1 MKKTKTFVA
10 GMSLLL
16 VLGLAGCGA
25 EVPAD
30 SASVTKPDPIINVI
44 PVDKTVKVEVGAVE
58 GASVVLSGEGKQAD
72 GSFLPGS
79 KAIAEITVTAAGKI
93 VDWVDVNGTRVE
105 DPDGDGKYEFFVPN
119 SDCTVSVTLAEGLP
133 VVNEI
138 AADAYPSLTEE
149 EIANPEAAYK
159 AFEKL
164 TEAIKKTEE
173 VNQRFETGANF
184 SLQCESIIS
193 EASSLKPFATPLGF
207 SESKDVKGVYEVG
220 SNDVMKGVVTYT
232 SSSKTNVFE
241 FENGKIGTDNFYRSQ
256 KKLSNSPSST
266 AGKLNVSYGTDS
278 VDLQRV
284 VADDMTAEQG
294 FVAADMTKKSE
305 AEAATKSWI
314 GFGLLDTY
322 LNGGKYAFNSITKTE
337 TAATDE
343 GAEPAAPTYAFLKE
357 HKLKKFE
364 SKLAED
370 KKSVVI
376 TIEEEYNQR
385 DASYK
390 PYFAKRILEITIDGS
405 GFLSNVDYSWT
416 EFDSSKVTDGGYND
430 SETSRAVNTF
440 HFDAQKGF
448 RKMAE
453 KVDMTPY
460 CLTGGYSMKF
470 NYKLDVDGKTK
481 TIEGDGTSMQVGG
494 TIEFSS
500 YSNSPF
506 VMTPLEED
514 AGKPKFVQ
522 PIFLGIAD
530 EDKDFIS
537 LTPESYSSKITAKK
551 EGQVTFRFD
560 NGLGYISEF
569 PVTITE
575 VLPYEISASLSTSTL
590 FLGDSA
596 TITASISPKKASQ
609 DIRVVLPED
618 DPTKSTIQENVVEN
632 GDGTTTKTWT
642 ITPTALG
649 QSSVTL
655 IANANEKVTKTLEFG
670 VYEKPTY
677 EAIHKAMLEKSF
689 GISEDFKIPYQGYYE
704 TSTSTL
710 YKQSYITFS
719 DYEEGKTYGTM
730 KFAEKKSYGTSFYEY
745 TYYYQMD
752 PETLQITLSFTSDLD
767 ANGKL
772 DPSTIVNKTSLSGN
786 FKIQEVAFI
795 TDSTLNVGV
804 SYYSHKDTVPGMTVA
819 FAAMDRVA

>member
-184 SLQCESIIS
+184 SLQCESILS
-193 EASSLKPFATPLGF
+193 EASLKPFATPLGF

-266 AGKLNVSYGTDS
+266 TGQLNVSHGTDS

-294 FVAADMTKKSE
+294 FVAADMTRKSE

-314 GFGLLDTY
+314 GFGLLDSY
-322 LNGGKYAFNSITKTE
+322 LNGGRYAFNSITKTE

-343 GAEPAAPTYAFLKE
+343 GAEPVAPTYAFLKE

-416 EFDSSKVTDGGYND
+416 EFDSSKVTDGVYND

-448 RKMAE
+448 RKMEE

-481 TIEGDGTSMQVGG
+481 TIEGDGSSMQVGG
-494 TIEFSS
+494 SFEISS
-500 YSNSPF
+500 YSSSPF

-522 PIFLGIAD
+522 PIFLGLDDAAK
-530 EDKDFIS
+530 EYLSFEPGS
-537 LTPESYSSKITAKK
+537 TSSKITAKK
-551 EGQVTFRFD
+551 IGQVTLRFD

-569 PVTITE
+569 PVKITDI
-575 VLPYEISASLSTSTL
+575 LPYEISASLSTSTL

-642 ITPTALG
+642 ITPTELG

-677 EAIHKAMLEKSF
+677 EAVHKAMLEKSF
-689 GISEDFKIPYQGYYE
+689 GISEDFNIPYQGYYG

-710 YKQSYITFS
+710 HKQSYITFS

-730 KFAEKKSYGTSFYEY
+730 KFAEKKSWGTSFYEY

-772 DPSTIVNKTSLSGN
+772 DPSTIVNKTSLSGM
-786 FKIQEVAFI
+786 FKVQEVAFI
-795 TDSTLNVGV
+795 TESTLNVGV
-804 SYYSHKDTVPGMTVA
+804 SYYSVKDTVPGMTVA

>member
-25 EVPAD
+25 EVPTD
-30 SASVTKPDPIINVI
+30 SASVSKPDPIINVI

-58 GASVVLSGEGKQAD
+58 GASVALSGEGKQAD

-79 KAIAEITVTAAGKI
+79 KAIVEITVTAAGKI
-93 VDWVDVNGTRVE
+93 VDWVDVNGIRVE
-105 DPDGDGKYEFFVPN
+105 DLDGDNKYEFFVPN

-133 VVNEI
+133 EVKEI
-138 AADAYPSLTEE
+138 AADAYPSLSEE

-164 TEAIKKTEE
+164 TEAIKKSEE

-184 SLQCESIIS
+184 SLQCESVLS
-193 EASSLKPFATPLGF
+193 EASLKPFATPLGF

-220 SNDVMKGVVTYT
+220 SNDVMKGVVNYT

-256 KKLSNSPSST
+256 KKLSNSPSSS
-266 AGKLNVSYGTDS
+266 AGQLNVSYGTDS

-337 TAATDE
+337 AATTDE
-343 GAEPAAPTYAFLKE
+343 AAEPTAPTYAFLKE

-370 KKSVVI
+370 KKSVVV

-385 DASYK
+385 DASYM

-416 EFDSSKVTDGGYND
+416 EFDSSKVMDGVYND

-448 RKMAE
+448 RKMVE

-470 NYKLDVDGKTK
+470 NYKLDVDGKTQ

-500 YSNSPF
+500 YSSSPF
-506 VMTPLEED
+506 VMTPLEQD

-522 PIFLGIAD
+522 PIFLGIDDAD
-530 EDKDFIS
+530 KEFIS
-537 LTPESYSSKITAKK
+537 LSPESYSAKITAKK

-575 VLPYEISASLSTSTL
+575 ILPYEISASLSTSTL
-590 FLGDSA
+590 FVGDSA
-596 TITASISPKKASQ
+596 TIAASISPKKASQ
-609 DIRVVLPED
+609 DITLVLPED
-618 DPTKSTIQENVVEN
+618 DPTKSTIKENVVEN

-642 ITPTALG
+642 ITPTAIG

-677 EAIHKAMLEKSF
+677 EALHKAMLEKSF
-689 GISEDFKIPYQGYYE
+689 GISEDFKIPYQSYYG

-730 KFAEKKSYGTSFYEY
+730 KFAEKKSWGTGFYEY

-772 DPSTIVNKTSLSGN
+772 DPSTIVNKTSLSGM
-786 FKIQEVAFI
+786 FKVQQVAF
-795 TDSTLNVGV
+795 TTESTLNVGV
-804 SYYSHKDTVPGMTVA
+804 SYYSAKDAVPGMTVA

>member
-58 GASVVLSGEGKQAD
+58 GASVTLSGEGKQAD

-184 SLQCESIIS
+184 SLQCESILS
-193 EASSLKPFATPLGF
+193 EASLKPFATPLGF

-266 AGKLNVSYGTDS
+266 TGQLNVSHGTDS

-294 FVAADMTKKSE
+294 FVAADMTRKSE

-314 GFGLLDTY
+314 GFGLLDSY
-322 LNGGKYAFNSITKTE
+322 LNGGRYAFNSITKTE
-337 TAATDE
+337 TDATDE
-343 GAEPAAPTYAFLKE
+343 GAEPVAPTYAFLKE

-416 EFDSSKVTDGGYND
+416 EFDSSKVTDGVYND

-448 RKMAE
+448 RKMEE

-470 NYKLDVDGKTK
+470 NYKLDVDGKTQ

-500 YSNSPF
+500 YSSSPF

-522 PIFLGIAD
+522 PIFLGIDDA
-530 EDKDFIS
+530 DKDFIS
-537 LTPESYSSKITAKK
+537 LTPGSITAKK

-569 PVTITE
+569 PVKITDI
-575 VLPYEISASLSTSTL
+575 LPYEISASLSASTL

-618 DPTKSTIQENVVEN
+618 DPTKSTVKENVVEN
-632 GDGTTTKTWT
+632 EDGTSTKTWT

-677 EAIHKAMLEKSF
+677 EAVHKAMLEKSF
-689 GISEDFKIPYQGYYE
+689 GVSEDVTVHYTSNYGSS
-704 TSTSTL
+704 STSTL
-710 YKQSYITFS
+710 RKGSCLTFS
-719 DYEEGKTYGTM
+719 EYGEGLTYGEVL
-730 KFAEKKSYGTSFYEY
+730 FLEKANYKS
-745 TYYYQMD
+745 TYYYQLD
-752 PETLQITLSFTSDLD
+752 PETLALTISCDKTLD

-772 DPSTIVNKTSLSGN
+772 DPTKIIDKTSWPGYLKICSLSIITEGV
-786 FKIQEVAFI
+786 IDAFI
-795 TDSTLNVGV
+795 
-804 SYYSHKDTVPGMTVA
+804 SYYNVKNGSGEAISFV
-819 FAAMDRVA
+819 AMDRVA

>member
-25 EVPAD
+25 EVPTD

-93 VDWVDVNGTRVE
+93 VDWVDVNGNRVE

-184 SLQCESIIS
+184 SLQCESILS
-193 EASSLKPFATPLGF
+193 EASLKPFATPLGF

-343 GAEPAAPTYAFLKE
+343 STEPAAPTYAFLKE

-364 SKLAED
+364 SKVAED

-416 EFDSSKVTDGGYND
+416 EFDSSKVMDGVYND
-430 SETSRAVNTF
+430 SEASRAVNTF
-440 HFDAQKGF
+440 HFNAQKGF

-470 NYKLDVDGKTK
+470 DYKLDVDGKTQ

-494 TIEFSS
+494 SLEIS

-522 PIFLGIAD
+522 PIFLGLDDAAK
-530 EDKDFIS
+530 EYM
-537 LTPESYSSKITAKK
+537 SYEPGSTSSKITAKK
-551 EGQVTFRFD
+551 EGKVTLRFD

-609 DIRVVLPED
+609 DISVVLPED
-618 DPTKSTIQENVVEN
+618 DPTKSTVKENVVEN
-632 GDGTTTKTWT
+632 ADGTTTKTWT
-642 ITPTALG
+642 ITPTAIG

-655 IANANEKVTKTLEFG
+655 VANANEKVTKTLEFG

-677 EAIHKAMLEKSF
+677 EAVHKALLEKFF
-689 GISEDFKIPYQGYYE
+689 GISEDVTVHYTSNYDSA
-704 TSTSTL
+704 STSTL
-710 YKQSYITFS
+710 RKGSYLTFS
-719 DYEEGKTYGTM
+719 EYGEGLTYGEVL
-730 KFAEKKSYGTSFYEY
+730 FFEKGSRNDYKT
-745 TYYYQMD
+745 TYYYQLD
-752 PETLQITLSFTSDLD
+752 PETLALTISCDKTLDE
-767 ANGKL
+767 NGKL
-772 DPSTIVNKTSLSGN
+772 DPSKIVDKTNFPGYLKICSLTVITEGV
-786 FKIQEVAFI
+786 IDAFI
-795 TDSTLNVGV
+795 
-804 SYYSHKDTVPGMTVA
+804 SYYTVKNGSGETVSFLA
-819 FAAMDRVA
+819 QDRVA

>member
-44 PVDKTVKVEVGAVE
+44 PVDKTVKVEVGEVE

-184 SLQCESIIS
+184 SLQCESILS
-193 EASSLKPFATPLGF
+193 EASLKPFATPLGF

-266 AGKLNVSYGTDS
+266 TGQLNVSHGTDS

-294 FVAADMTKKSE
+294 FVAADMTRKSE

-314 GFGLLDTY
+314 GFGLLDSY

-416 EFDSSKVTDGGYND
+416 EFDSSKGTDGVYND

-448 RKMAE
+448 RKMEE

-481 TIEGDGTSMQVGG
+481 TIEGDGSSMQVGG
-494 TIEFSS
+494 SFEISS
-500 YSNSPF
+500 YSSSPF

-522 PIFLGIAD
+522 PIFLGLDDAAK
-530 EDKDFIS
+530 EYLSFEPGS
-537 LTPESYSSKITAKK
+537 TSSKITAKK
-551 EGQVTFRFD
+551 IGQVTLRFD

-569 PVTITE
+569 PVKITDI
-575 VLPYEISASLSTSTL
+575 LPYEISASLSTSTL

-596 TITASISPKKASQ
+596 TITASISPKQASQ

-689 GISEDFKIPYQGYYE
+689 GISEDFKIPYQDYHG

-730 KFAEKKSYGTSFYEY
+730 KFAEKKSWGTGFYEY

-772 DPSTIVNKTSLSGN
+772 DPSTIVNKTSLSGM
-786 FKIQEVAFI
+786 FKVQEVAFI
-795 TDSTLNVGV
+795 TESTLNVGV
-804 SYYSHKDTVPGMTVA
+804 SYYSVKDTVPGMTVA

>member
-30 SASVTKPDPIINVI
+30 SASVSKPDPIINVI

-58 GASVVLSGEGKQAD
+58 GASVALSGEGKQAD

-79 KAIAEITVTAAGKI
+79 KAIVEITVTAAGKI
-93 VDWVDVNGTRVE
+93 VDWVDVNGIRVE
-105 DPDGDGKYEFFVPN
+105 DLDGDNKYEFFVPN

-133 VVNEI
+133 EVKEI
-138 AADAYPSLTEE
+138 AADAYPSLSEE

-164 TEAIKKTEE
+164 TEAIKKSEE

-184 SLQCESIIS
+184 SLQCESVLS
-193 EASSLKPFATPLGF
+193 EASLKPFATPLGF

-220 SNDVMKGVVTYT
+220 SNDVMKGVVNYT

-256 KKLSNSPSST
+256 KKLSNSPSSS
-266 AGKLNVSYGTDS
+266 AGQLNVSYGTDS

-337 TAATDE
+337 AATTDE
-343 GAEPAAPTYAFLKE
+343 AAEPTAPTYAFLKE

-370 KKSVVI
+370 KKSVVV

-385 DASYK
+385 DASYM

-416 EFDSSKVTDGGYND
+416 EFDSSKVMDGVYND

-448 RKMAE
+448 RKMVE

-470 NYKLDVDGKTK
+470 NYKLDVDGKTQ

-500 YSNSPF
+500 YSSSPF
-506 VMTPLEED
+506 VMTPLEQD

-522 PIFLGIAD
+522 PIFLGIDDAD
-530 EDKDFIS
+530 KEFIS
-537 LTPESYSSKITAKK
+537 LSPESYSAKITAKK

-575 VLPYEISASLSTSTL
+575 ILPYEISASLSTSTL
-590 FLGDSA
+590 FVGDSA

-609 DIRVVLPED
+609 DITLVLPED
-618 DPTKSTIQENVVEN
+618 DPTKSTIKENVVEN

-642 ITPTALG
+642 ITPTAIG

-677 EAIHKAMLEKSF
+677 EALHKAMLEKSF
-689 GISEDFKIPYQGYYE
+689 GISEDFKIPYQSYYG

-710 YKQSYITFS
+710 YKQSYINFS

-730 KFAEKKSYGTSFYEY
+730 KFAEKKSWGTGFYEY

-772 DPSTIVNKTSLSGN
+772 DPSTIVNKTSLSGM
-786 FKIQEVAFI
+786 FKVQQVAF
-795 TDSTLNVGV
+795 TTESTLNVGV
-804 SYYSHKDTVPGMTVA
+804 SYYSAKDAVPGMTVA